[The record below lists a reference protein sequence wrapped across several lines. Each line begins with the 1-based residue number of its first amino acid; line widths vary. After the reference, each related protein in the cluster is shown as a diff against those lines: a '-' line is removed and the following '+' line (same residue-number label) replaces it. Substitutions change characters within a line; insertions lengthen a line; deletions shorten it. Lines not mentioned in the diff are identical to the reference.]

1 MEFVLLKHSKKSNQF
16 ISSRSIDQNK
26 PSVETKQQQL
36 TIPKFEIETILSDY
50 KVNAYQKILLV
61 KPSRSDLTITL
72 TRPAENTFLI
82 IKDIS
87 GSKKYS
93 TIIELADGL
102 KIDDAEK
109 VQLDQPYES
118 LSLLYTKEND
128 RFLIY

>member
-16 ISSRSIDQNK
+16 ISNRVLDQNK
-26 PSVETKQQQL
+26 VEQKQQL
-36 TIPKFEIETILSDY
+36 TIPKFEIETVLTDL
-50 KVNAYQKILLV
+50 KVTSYQKILLV
-61 KPSRSDLTITL
+61 KPSRNDLVITL
-72 TRPAENTFLI
+72 TRPEENTFLI

-93 TIIELADGL
+93 TIIELEDGL

-128 RFLIY
+128 RFYIY

>member
-1 MEFVLLKHSKKSNQF
+1 MEFVLLKHSRKSNQF

-26 PSVETKQQQL
+26 VEQKQQQL
-36 TIPKFEIETILSDY
+36 IIPKFEIETILSDF
-50 KVNAYQKILLV
+50 KVTSYQKILLV
-61 KPSRSDLTITL
+61 KPSRNDLTITL
-72 TRPAENTFLI
+72 TRPEENTFLI

-93 TIIELADGL
+93 TIIELEDGL